1 MTGKSFQS
9 ADSVWDAWG
18 AEVGVEVRVGAG
30 VIGEYFLGFCVVVGK
45 DATASAG
52 NICVGAP
59 TGMLMEVGFVSPVQA
74 VIKKQTN
81 KIRINRRFIAFKY
94 SGGKLI
100 IDEILCYT
108 RSMAYQG
115 LLHKYGTLLDLPLYT
130 SASAVSLLE
139 GNTPL
144 IKADNLARQ
153 LGGEFELFI
162 KYEGL
167 NPTGSFKDRG
177 MTAAVSEALGRGATT
192 VICASTGNTAAS
204 AAAYAARAGMKSI
217 VLIPQGKVAAGK
229 LAGAIA
235 YGAQVI
241 QIDGSFDDALTMVI
255 EITNKHPIC
264 LVNSINPYRI
274 EGQKTSA
281 FEICDVLDSA
291 PDWLCLP
298 VGNAGNITSYWAGF
312 KQYNQMKSTGLPQVL
327 GVQAAGSAPLVLGHP
342 IENPET
348 VATAIRIGKPARGE
362 QALQAA
368 EESKGRIIAATDDQ
382 ILEMQKTLARL
393 EGIWVEPASAAGL
406 AGLAIEIA
414 NGTLNP
420 KGKRVVAIC
429 TGHGLKDPEIITK
442 DMQKPSIVPPK
453 LEALEEVILA

>member
-1 MTGKSFQS
+1 MT
-9 ADSVWDAWG
+9 
-18 AEVGVEVRVGAG
+18 
-30 VIGEYFLGFCVVVGK
+30 
-45 DATASAG
+45 
-52 NICVGAP
+52 
-59 TGMLMEVGFVSPVQA
+59 
-74 VIKKQTN
+74 
-81 KIRINRRFIAFKY
+81 
-94 SGGKLI
+94 
-100 IDEILCYT
+100 
-108 RSMAYQG
+108 YQG
-115 LLHKYGTLLDLPLYT
+115 LIHTYGHLLDLPPHSRT
-130 SASAVSLLE
+130 VSLLE
-139 GNTPL
+139 GRTPL
-144 IKADNLARQ
+144 IRADTLARQ
-153 LGGEFELFI
+153 LGGGFELFI

-204 AAAYAARAGMKSI
+204 AAAYAARAGLKSI

-241 QIDGSFDDALTMVI
+241 QIDGSFDDALTMVV

-274 EGQKTSA
+274 EGQKTAA
-281 FEICDVLDSA
+281 FEICDELGSA

-312 KQYNQMKSTGLPQVL
+312 KQYHQLKSSGLPQML
-327 GVQAAGSAPLVLGHP
+327 GVQAAGAAPLLLGHAV
-342 IENPET
+342 EKPET

-368 EESKGRIIAATDDQ
+368 EESKGRIVAVTDGQ
-382 ILEMQKTLARL
+382 ILDMQKMLSTL
-393 EGIWVEPASAAGL
+393 EGIWVEPASATGL
-406 AGLAIEIA
+406 AGLAHEVSS
-414 NGTLNP
+414 NRL
-420 KGKRVVAIC
+420 KVEGKRIVAVC

-442 DMQKPSIVPPK
+442 EMQKPLVVPPK
-453 LEALEEVILA
+453 LEALEEVVLS

>member
-1 MTGKSFQS
+1 MT
-9 ADSVWDAWG
+9 
-18 AEVGVEVRVGAG
+18 
-30 VIGEYFLGFCVVVGK
+30 
-45 DATASAG
+45 
-52 NICVGAP
+52 
-59 TGMLMEVGFVSPVQA
+59 
-74 VIKKQTN
+74 
-81 KIRINRRFIAFKY
+81 
-94 SGGKLI
+94 
-100 IDEILCYT
+100 
-108 RSMAYQG
+108 YQG
-115 LLHKYGTLLDLPLYT
+115 LLHKYGYLLDLPYYAET
-130 SASAVSLLE
+130 VTLLE

-144 IKADNLARQ
+144 IKADRLCRE
-153 LGGEFELFI
+153 LGGGFELFI

-177 MTAAVSEALGRGATT
+177 MTAAVSEALGRRATT

-204 AAAYAARAGMKSI
+204 AAAYAARAGMKSV

-241 QIDGSFDDALTMVI
+241 QIDGSFDDALTMVVQ
-255 EITNKHPIC
+255 ITNKHPIC

-281 FEICDVLDSA
+281 FEICDRLDSA

-312 KQYNQMKSTGLPQVL
+312 KQYDEMKSTGLPRIL
-327 GVQAAGSAPLVLGHP
+327 GVQAAGAAPLVVGYPVDH
-342 IENPET
+342 PET

-368 EESKGRIIAATDDQ
+368 EESNGRIIAATDEE
-382 ILEMQKTLARL
+382 ILHMQKTLAAL

-406 AGLAIEIA
+406 AGLALEVL
-414 NGTLNP
+414 NGTLDP
-420 KGKRVVAIC
+420 RGKRVVAVC

-442 DMQKPSIVPPK
+442 DMQKPLIVPPR
-453 LEALEEVILA
+453 LEALEEVILSE

>member
-1 MTGKSFQS
+1 
-9 ADSVWDAWG
+9 
-18 AEVGVEVRVGAG
+18 VEVRVGSG
-30 VIGEYFLGFCVVVGK
+30 VIGEYFFGFCVALGWITGAAARTGSV
-45 DATASAG
+45 
-52 NICVGAP
+52 CVGTL
-59 TGMLMEVGFVSPVQA
+59 TGALTGPLAGALRGALSGELARAGKGVTSPVQE
-74 VIKKQTN
+74 V
-81 KIRINRRFIAFKY
+81 IRIQITNAGTSKRFIKAKY
-94 SGGKLI
+94 IGRKLST
-100 IDEILCYT
+100 DEILCYT
-108 RSMAYQG
+108 TIMTYQG
-115 LLHKYGTLLDLPLYT
+115 LLRKYGYLLDLPYY
-130 SASAVSLLE
+130 AEPVSLLE
-139 GNTPL
+139 GDTPL
-144 IKADNLARQ
+144 IKANRLCRE
-153 LGGEFELFI
+153 LGGGFELFI

-177 MTAAVSEALGRGATT
+177 MTAAVSEALGRNATT

-241 QIDGSFDDALTMVI
+241 QIDGSFDDALTMVV

-274 EGQKTSA
+274 EGQKTAA
-281 FEICDVLDSA
+281 FEICDRLDSA

-312 KQYNQMKSTGLPQVL
+312 KQYDEMKATGLPQVL
-327 GVQAAGSAPLVLGHP
+327 GVQAAGAAPLVLGHP
-342 IENPET
+342 IEHPET

-368 EESKGRIIAATDDQ
+368 EQSNGRIIAATDEE
-382 ILEMQKTLARL
+382 ILHMQKTLATL

-406 AGLAIEIA
+406 AGLAIEIM
-414 NGTLNP
+414 NGTLDP
-420 KGKRVVAIC
+420 IGKRVVAIC

-442 DMQKPSIVPPK
+442 DMQKPLIVPPK
-453 LEALEEVILA
+453 LDALEEVILR